1 MRPNPLKKR
10 LLDGASAYGLFAF
23 EFFTPGL
30 AQIAKEAGA
39 ECVLFDMEHSGAGI
53 DAIKQQLAY
62 CRGLDIVP
70 FVRVPTHQYHFVARA
85 LDAGA
90 LGIMVPMVETAQQAR
105 DIVSWT
111 RYPPRGRR
119 GAVLGAAH
127 DDYSGGSMKE
137 KFALANERC
146 FLMLQVET
154 EVGVENV
161 DEIAAVPDVDCI
173 CIGYADLSN
182 FLGVPGELK
191 HPKYLGAVKRIAAA
205 ANKHGRV
212 LATAAP
218 DEIFAKEYAALGFR
232 MFFFGTDAHLLQS
245 ALARRIAAMRE
256 GGR

>member
-90 LGIMVPMVETAQQAR
+90 LGIMVPMVETAQQAATSCR
-105 DIVSWT
+105 GPVILRAAAGVRSLA
-111 RYPPRGRR
+111 PP
-119 GAVLGAAH
+119 
-127 DDYSGGSMKE
+127 
-137 KFALANERC
+137 
-146 FLMLQVET
+146 T
-154 EVGVENV
+154 T
-161 DEIAAVPDVDCI
+161 IT
-173 CIGYADLSN
+173 
-182 FLGVPGELK
+182 
-191 HPKYLGAVKRIAAA
+191 AAA
-205 ANKHGRV
+205 A
-212 LATAAP
+212 
-218 DEIFAKEYAALGFR
+218 
-232 MFFFGTDAHLLQS
+232 
-245 ALARRIAAMRE
+245 
-256 GGR
+256 